1 MLKTL
6 ALAGIFMFASAV
18 STAVVTNTAPQKKA
32 SSSKSAPTAPQPK
45 GFCFPPGNSC

>member
-18 STAVVTNTAPQKKA
+18 STAAVTSTSQKKA
-32 SSSKSAPTAPQPK
+32 SSTQTAPTAPQPK
-45 GFCFPPGNSC
+45 GFCIPVGMPC

>member
-18 STAVVTNTAPQKKA
+18 STAAVTSASQKRA
-32 SSSKSAPTAPQPK
+32 GSSQSAPTAPQAK
-45 GFCFPPGNSC
+45 GFCYPVGVPC